1 MTREEKRKIESILFN
16 YKAIRQRVN
25 EIACVGYNNIAV
37 DYSKVV
43 VMSSPSNK
51 QETLIVDAIMRQ
63 DEAFR
68 QLELINNIC
77 ITYADDYKGR
87 LIDCYYFRKMT
98 PLQVANKLSIGLRTF
113 YYWQDEILLKAKFW
127 LDKLKIK

>member
-1 MTREEKRKIESILFN
+1 MYEFYI
-16 YKAIRQRVN
+16 
-25 EIACVGYNNIAV
+25 
-37 DYSKVV
+37 KVV

-51 QETLIVDAIMRQ
+51 QETLIVDAIMKQ

-87 LIDCYYFRKMT
+87 LIDCYYFKKMT
-98 PLQVANKLSIGLRTF
+98 PLQVANKLSIDLRTF
-113 YYWQDEILLKAKFW
+113 YRWQEEILIKAEFW
-127 LDKLKIK
+127 TIKLKIK